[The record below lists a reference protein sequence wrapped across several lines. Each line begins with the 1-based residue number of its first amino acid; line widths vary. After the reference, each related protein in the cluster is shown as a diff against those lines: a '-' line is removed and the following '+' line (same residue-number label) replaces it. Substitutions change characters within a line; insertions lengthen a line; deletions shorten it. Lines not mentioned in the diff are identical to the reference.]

1 MNKPQ
6 KSVEGAQSVF
16 RALDLLGLIARQ
28 HDEGAALADLVE
40 ATGLDRTT
48 VYRLVGTLEYEHL
61 VERDAVTRRYRLG
74 MEAMQI
80 GLTTMGRAPILDEC
94 TPAMQEVARASEDT
108 VFLIVRNGDFAH
120 CLHLEQGTFPIRTV
134 TQHVGGMRLLGL
146 GTAGLAVLATL
157 PDAEIDA
164 IYRRHRDEY
173 ERHGLTN
180 ARLSKRV
187 RQIRADGHAVT
198 VDVLTPG
205 VCGVGLAFE
214 IGHGGHAALS
224 VATIIDRMPPPR
236 RLWLAEL
243 MREQLRAR
251 GFTPVAGT
259 A

>member
-1 MNKPQ
+1 
-6 KSVEGAQSVF
+6 
-16 RALDLLGLIARQ
+16 
-28 HDEGAALADLVE
+28 
-40 ATGLDRTT
+40 
-48 VYRLVGTLEYEHL
+48 
-61 VERDAVTRRYRLG
+61 
-74 MEAMQI
+74 
-80 GLTTMGRAPILDEC
+80 
-94 TPAMQEVARASEDT
+94 
-108 VFLIVRNGDFAH
+108 
-120 CLHLEQGTFPIRTV
+120 
-134 TQHVGGMRLLGL
+134 MRLLGL

-187 RQIRADGHAVT
+187 QQIRADGHAVT

-224 VATIIDRMPPPR
+224 VASIIDRMPPPR

-243 MREQLRAR
+243 MRGQLRAR